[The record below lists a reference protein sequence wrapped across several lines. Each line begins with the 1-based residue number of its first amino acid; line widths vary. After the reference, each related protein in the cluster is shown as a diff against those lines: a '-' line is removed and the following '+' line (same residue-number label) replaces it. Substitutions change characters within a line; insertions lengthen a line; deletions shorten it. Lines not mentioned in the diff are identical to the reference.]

1 MEYKTKSP
9 HIYCKKG
16 VLKKEVKKM
25 KIEDI
30 EITKESVE
38 KFFDTIDTKAL
49 EEAIKDMTSIN
60 TTNHNNKN
68 SN

>member
-1 MEYKTKSP
+1 
-9 HIYCKKG
+9 
-16 VLKKEVKKM
+16 M

-49 EEAIKDMTSIN
+49 EEAIKNMVSIN
-60 TTNHNNKN
+60 TANHNNKEPN
-68 SN
+68 